1 MRIVIPKFLKHT
13 LMVIASVT
21 LVFVISEFF
30 RRKVGDF
37 AGSYPFAESW
47 NFDRSL
53 DSLQISLEDLKKESP
68 HLFCAID
75 TLWSEKDHTGY
86 WHKMQFC
93 YEDKAINALIGSR
106 GKQSTLTLVS
116 IINNEDFI
124 VKLINRDFNFLAN
137 RSETKAFET
146 HVVDALKKRNKL
158 FY

>member
-1 MRIVIPKFLKHT
+1 MLIVIPKFLKYT

-21 LVFVISEFF
+21 LVFFISEFF

-47 NFDRSL
+47 NFDCSL
-53 DSLQISLEDLKKESP
+53 GSLQLSLEDLKKESS

-75 TLWSEKDHTGY
+75 TLWSEKDHAGY
-86 WHKMQFC
+86 WHKIQFC
-93 YEDKAINALIGSR
+93 YENKAINALIGGH

-124 VKLINRDFNFLAN
+124 VKLINRDFGFLAN
-137 RSETKAFET
+137 RSEIKAFET
-146 HVVDALKKRNKL
+146 HVIDALKTKK
-158 FY
+158 